1 MSFEKLIRIPED
13 RIGVLI
19 GKSGKIKSEIEKTCS
34 VKLDVDSKNGEVQV
48 LSEVVDERFQT
59 FKALEIVTA
68 IGRGFSPQ
76 KAMRLL
82 KGENTLHVI
91 NLREFGGKS
100 PEQIERIKGRIIG
113 DSGKARVNMENLS
126 NAYITVYGKT
136 VSVIGEPTQLKLAID
151 AIESLL
157 SGSMHGYV
165 YKKIEAGRRQEK
177 FARLQLWENQDVF

>member
-13 RIGVLI
+13 RVGVLI
-19 GKSGKIKSEIEKTCS
+19 GKSGQTKLKIEQTCS
-34 VKLDVDSKNGEVQV
+34 VKLDIDSKNGEVQV
-48 LSEVVDERFQT
+48 LGKVTDKKFQV

-68 IGRGFSPQ
+68 IGRGFSPE

-91 NLREFGGKS
+91 NLRDFGGKS
-100 PEQIERIKGRIIG
+100 TEQLERFRGRIIG
-113 DSGKARVNMENLS
+113 DGGKARINMENLS
-126 NAYITVYGKT
+126 NSNITVYGKT
-136 VSVIGEPTQLKLAID
+136 VSVIGEPTQLKLAVD

-157 SGSMHGYV
+157 SGSMHGRV
-165 YKKIEAGRRQEK
+165 YKKIEFARRQEK

>member
-19 GKSGKIKSEIEKTCS
+19 GKSGKTKLKIEETCS
-34 VKLDVDSKNGEVQV
+34 VKLDVDSKNGEVRV
-48 LSEVVDERFQT
+48 LSKVVDEQFQT
-59 FKALEIVTA
+59 FKALEIVIA

-100 PEQIERIKGRIIG
+100 PDQIERIKGRIIG
-113 DSGKARVNMENLS
+113 NDGKARTNMENLS
-126 NAYITVYGKT
+126 NADITIYGKT

-157 SGSMHGYV
+157 SGSMHGHV
-165 YKKIEAGRRQEK
+165 YRKIEFARRQEK
-177 FARLQLWENQDVF
+177 FARLQLWENQNVF

>member
-13 RIGVLI
+13 RVGVLI
-19 GKSGKIKSEIEKTCS
+19 GKSGKTKSKIEELCT
-34 VKLDVDSKNGEVQV
+34 VKLDIDSQNGEV
-48 LSEVVDERFQT
+48 EVSGIVDDEKFRI

-68 IGRGFSPQ
+68 IGRGFSPE

-91 NLREFGGKS
+91 NLREFGGKT

-126 NAYITVYGKT
+126 NSHITVYGKT
-136 VSVIGEPTQLKLAID
+136 VSIIGEPTQLKLAVD

>member
-1 MSFEKLIRIPED
+1 MSFEQLIRIPED
-13 RIGVLI
+13 RIGALI
-19 GKSGKIKSEIEKTCS
+19 GKSGKTKSKIEETCS
-34 VKLDVDSKNGEVQV
+34 VKLDIGSKNGEVKV
-48 LSEVVDERFQT
+48 LSEVVDEQFRV

-68 IGRGFSPQ
+68 IGRGFSPE

-100 PEQIERIKGRIIG
+100 PDQIERIKGRIIG
-113 DSGKARVNMENLS
+113 DGGKARINMENLS
-126 NAYITVYGKT
+126 NANITVYGKT

-165 YKKIEAGRRQEK
+165 YKKIEFARRQEK

>member
-19 GKSGKIKSEIEKTCS
+19 GKSGKIKLEIEKTCS
-34 VKLDVDSKNGEVQV
+34 VKLDIDSKNGEVKV
-48 LSEVVDERFQT
+48 FSDVVDEKFQT
-59 FKALEIVTA
+59 FKALEVVTA

-91 NLREFGGKS
+91 NLREFGGKT

-113 DSGKARVNMENLS
+113 DGGKARVNLENLS
-126 NAYITVYGKT
+126 NADITVYGKT
-136 VSVIGEPTQLKLAID
+136 VSVIGESTQLKLAID